1 MSSEYIL
8 IYEHESTM
16 WKNTIY
22 VNYLCGIGWMQDT
35 AGEYLNNNCI
45 YLKSEDQTDQ
55 AILLI
60 GLGLSQEEIQEIIN
74 NEQD

>member
-1 MSSEYIL
+1 MSVKYSL
-8 IYEHESTM
+8 ICEDIRTM
-16 WKNTIY
+16 WKSTIY

-35 AGEYLNNNCI
+35 AGEYLSNNCI

-74 NEQD
+74 E